1 MAVNDPERLWH
12 VTITLGGEPW
22 EPAEVHAA
30 LERLQQERPF
40 LHSVRYESACAEL
53 QYWEQ
58 AEGMLD
64 AASLAMRVWNEHR
77 DSCGLPPWEVVG
89 LEVVQRDVLQRR
101 STTGDPAPMGVPGAK
116 PRPL

>member
-1 MAVNDPERLWH
+1 MSESGRLWL
-12 VTITLGGEPW
+12 VTITFRGEPQDT
-22 EPAEVHAA
+22 EVVQAA

-40 LHSVRYESACAEL
+40 LHSVRYETALAEL

-77 DSCGLPPWEVVG
+77 DSCGLPPWELVG
-89 LEVVQRDVLQRR
+89 LEVLERDLLQRR
-101 STTGDPAPMGVPGAK
+101 SQTGTPVSMGLPGAK